1 MNLDDTNESDLRNK
15 FVEIYNQEKE
25 KEKKQ
30 KQKEYMKK
38 YLRRSDVKEKLKL
51 KRLNQNMKKKFKN
64 IGIGDP
70 HKVCKKL
77 GKSLVYH
84 RVDSSYFYRCFN
96 CNVSFSEKMKPLF
109 YNSKNCPCCHLKL
122 RIRMPTYQKKKLNST
137 LTQNTEP

>member
-51 KRLNQNMKKKFKN
+51 KRLNQNM
-64 IGIGDP
+64 
-70 HKVCKKL
+70 
-77 GKSLVYH
+77 
-84 RVDSSYFYRCFN
+84 
-96 CNVSFSEKMKPLF
+96 
-109 YNSKNCPCCHLKL
+109 
-122 RIRMPTYQKKKLNST
+122 
-137 LTQNTEP
+137 